1 MADVMITNMGRTEGK
16 RYMISDAAKLVDVE
30 SHVLRYWEEE
40 LDIEIPRNE
49 MGHRYYTDYYINA
62 FKKIKELKDQG
73 FLLKAIKIALPEI
86 MEGNDVDGVRT
97 IKEEVRYNQ
106 VEGVATE
113 HQAVSK
119 KDNENKEAVN
129 QIISNEA
136 LREHTDIEEA
146 SKNITVSKAAEVSV
160 VDEQISKA
168 SKMEQFQM
176 ILGNIVT
183 SALKENNSELTNQVS
198 KNVSNSVIKEMDYLL
213 RLKEE
218 REEERFKKF
227 DEMVR
232 GLQKDNKLAAIKNGE
247 KKRKFFGRK

>member
-1 MADVMITNMGRTEGK
+1 MAEVFITSLGKTEGK

-49 MGHRYYTDYYINA
+49 MGHRYYTDYYINV
-62 FKKIKELKDQG
+62 FRKIKELKEQG

-86 MEGNDVDGVRT
+86 MEGNEVDGIRM
-97 IKEEVRYNQ
+97 IKEEEMARSELIAERN
-106 VEGVATE
+106 ELAAGGSDT
-113 HQAVSK
+113 AVSL
-119 KDNENKEAVN
+119 
-129 QIISNEA
+129 SNSG
-136 LREHTDIEEA
+136 D
-146 SKNITVSKAAEVSV
+146 KP
-160 VDEQISKA
+160 

-176 ILGNIVT
+176 IIGNIVT
-183 SALKENNSELTNQVS
+183 NALQENNKSLTDEMS
-198 KNVSNSVIKEMDYLL
+198 KNVSDSVIKEMDYLL

-232 GLQKDNKLAAIKNGE
+232 GLQRDNKVAATKGGE
-247 KKRKFFGRK
+247 KKRRFFGKK

>member
-1 MADVMITNMGRTEGK
+1 MAEVYITSLGKTEGK
-16 RYMISDAAKLVDVE
+16 RYMISDAAKMVDVE

-49 MGHRYYTDYYINA
+49 MGHRYYTDYYIHV
-62 FKKIKELKDQG
+62 FRKIKELKEQG

-86 MEGNDVDGVRT
+86 MEGNEVDGVT
-97 IKEEVRYNQ
+97 AIKEEVKYSGINEMS
-106 VEGVATE
+106 VHVATE
-113 HQAVSK
+113 MDK
-119 KDNENKEAVN
+119 P
-129 QIISNEA
+129 
-136 LREHTDIEEA
+136 
-146 SKNITVSKAAEVSV
+146 
-160 VDEQISKA
+160 

-183 SALKENNSELTNQVS
+183 NALQENNKTLTDEMS
-198 KNVSNSVIKEMDYLL
+198 KNVSDSVIKEMDYLL

-232 GLQKDNKLAAIKNGE
+232 GLQKDNKMAAMKSGE
-247 KKRKFFGRK
+247 KKKRFFGKK

>member
-16 RYMISDAAKLVDVE
+16 RYMISDAARLVDVE

-62 FKKIKELKDQG
+62 FRKIKELKDQG

-86 MEGNDVDGVRT
+86 MNGGQVDGVRT
-97 IKEEVRYNQ
+97 IRDEVR
-106 VEGVATE
+106 
-113 HQAVSK
+113 VS
-119 KDNENKEAVN
+119 EAEN
-129 QIISNEA
+129 QIMPMS
-136 LREHTDIEEA
+136 A
-146 SKNITVSKAAEVSV
+146 SVNTVASVGGTPAIAPPNINQSKE
-160 VDEQISKA
+160 

-176 ILGNIVT
+176 ILGNIV
-183 SALKENNSELTNQVS
+183 SEAIKENNKELTTTMSKDVS
-198 KNVSNSVIKEMDYLL
+198 ETVIKEMDYLL

-227 DEMVR
+227 DEIVR
-232 GLQKDNKLAAIKNGE
+232 GLQRDNKENAIRATE
-247 KKRKFFGRK
+247 KKRRLFSRSK